1 MKNQEEKELER
12 FRVDLELIDTIMV
25 ALLVRREEMVLR
37 IEKIKRE
44 LGMPVTNRVLEN
56 ERIAKAK
63 ETAKNL
69 GTDYLFQRFI
79 GKLFHKI
86 IVYCRRMEERQ
97 RRKAEGKI

>member
-1 MKNQEEKELER
+1 MKNREEKELEGLR
-12 FRVDLELIDTIMV
+12 ADLGLIDTIIV
-25 ALLVRREEMVLR
+25 ALLAKRKERVLQ
-37 IEKIKRE
+37 IEKIKRK